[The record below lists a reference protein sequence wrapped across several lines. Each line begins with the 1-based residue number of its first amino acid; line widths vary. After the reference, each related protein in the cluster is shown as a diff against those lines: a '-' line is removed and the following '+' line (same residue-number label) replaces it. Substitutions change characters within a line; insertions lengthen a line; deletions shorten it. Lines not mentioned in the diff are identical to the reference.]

1 MTTLTL
7 KLPKA
12 LDEQLATVAK
22 HRRSSKT
29 ALVRQAIEAFLAQHA
44 PVEPAATTL
53 TVGDV
58 AGHLFGCLEGGPPD
72 LSTNKKYF
80 EGFGE

>member
-29 ALVRQAIEAFLAQHA
+29 ALVRQAIEAFLAQHT
-44 PVEPAATTL
+44 PPEPPTTTL
-53 TVGDV
+53 TVGDLV
-58 AGHLFGCLEGGPPD
+58 GHLAGCLEGPPD